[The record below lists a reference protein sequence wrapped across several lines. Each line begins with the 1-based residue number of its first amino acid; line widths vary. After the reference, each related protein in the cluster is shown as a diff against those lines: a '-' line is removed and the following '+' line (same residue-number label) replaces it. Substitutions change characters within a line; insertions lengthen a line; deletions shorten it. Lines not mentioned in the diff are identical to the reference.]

1 MKPVEILLLISE
13 LEGSYQHTKKLGF
26 DEDRDV
32 LRKMCD
38 KYHKLYF
45 KLKKEQKNQSSDQRV
60 DPSTVNRLVAG
71 SNPAGGVTDW
81 NTSVLASPRE
91 KRIGNPTH
99 AGERWEP
106 S

>member
-1 MKPVEILLLISE
+1 MSSVRFRSPAFLLILMEPVDILLLISE

-45 KLKKEQKNQSSDQRV
+45 KLKKENNGKKS
-60 DPSTVNRLVAG
+60 
-71 SNPAGGVTDW
+71 
-81 NTSVLASPRE
+81 
-91 KRIGNPTH
+91 
-99 AGERWEP
+99 
-106 S
+106 